1 MPSGSRRIAVPFKR
15 NKRAGKRNRRKGKFA
30 RRRSSMKVRVLFL
43 AVVCTIA
50 ALVATVAQTNI
61 NQGASQP
68 PVDESK
74 PAAVAIPAP
83 ENEPTGEGR
92 PLAPPVPGESS
103 RTQVEQS
110 MQLQS

>member
-1 MPSGSRRIAVPFKR
+1 
-15 NKRAGKRNRRKGKFA
+15 
-30 RRRSSMKVRVLFL
+30 MKVRVLFL
-43 AVVCTIA
+43 AVVCAIT

-74 PAAVAIPAP
+74 PAAVAIPAA

-92 PLAPPVPGESS
+92 PLAPPAPDESS

-110 MQLQS
+110 MQLQSAEPAQEAVTRPRAIAPRRRYAQALADYSLGL